1 MSISVSGN
9 SLVVDNCTLTLNNA
23 FDPTTGIATLTIT
36 PSGGLGTLPAL
47 VNGTPGLP
55 PGISIG
61 TVTTLSAGASA
72 TATLTQL
79 TAGGAGVASTYSLN
93 LGIPAGATGSSGSYT
108 IASSTDYAAGSSTAT
123 TSAPSGLG
131 TLAIAN
137 GFTLMWNSSTSKFN
151 PVPPPK
157 AAVYFPTSISATS
170 GNSAGPRLLSQIVIP
185 AQPYNFFPV
194 VSGQCIVSGTVNTQV
209 HLYSYIT
216 NSSGQQIGVGFS
228 APGTANQ
235 APVLTSGVPAGSSST
250 YGQISAGT
258 TATIVLYAQQVA
270 STTDAW
276 TTSSAT
282 TSFQVAALPV

>member
-55 PGISIG
+55 PTISIG
-61 TVTTLSAGASA
+61 TVTTLSAGSSA

-93 LGIPAGATGSSGSYT
+93 LGLPAGATGSTGSYS
-108 IASSTDYAAGSSTAT
+108 IGASTDYVAGTSTAT

-131 TLAIAN
+131 TLALAN
-137 GFTLMWNSSTSKFN
+137 GFTLMWNATTSKFS

-157 AAVYFPTSISATS
+157 GAVYFPTSISATS
-170 GNSAGPRLLSQIVIP
+170 GNTAGPRQLAQIVIP

-194 VSGQCIVSGTVNTQV
+194 VSGQCIVTGTVNTQCN
-209 HLYSYIT
+209 LYAYIG
-216 NSSGQQIGVGFS
+216 NSSGQQVGIGYS
-228 APGTANQ
+228 APGTATQ
-235 APVLTSGVPAGSSST
+235 APVLTSNVPTGSGST
-250 YGQISAGT
+250 YGQVSAGT

-276 TTSSAT
+276 TTSAAT
-282 TSFQVAALPV
+282 TSFQVLALPV